1 MIYRAHF
8 VLPITR
14 DPIESGEVLVRD
26 GKIQAIGLDLAAS
39 LPDEPVEDLGH
50 AVILP
55 GLVNVHTHLD
65 YTIMRNMVENQPFF
79 PWIRRLT
86 ELGGR
91 LDYED
96 WLASARL
103 GALQLIRSGVTC
115 IGDSTFSGAV
125 VEAAKEAGLCGTI
138 YLETFGSDPSAEYEQ
153 QVEALAERVHE
164 LNSNAGDRVSVGVS
178 PHSVYT
184 SSEKLLRLVID
195 LVTDEG
201 LPVALHVAETQEEI
215 AFIKNAE
222 GLIADYYKTFNFD
235 LKARGKT
242 PVEYLHELGL
252 PSSKTVAAH
261 CVHVTEADLDILAEE
276 QVRVAHC
283 PKSNAKLGVGT
294 APLTEIVQ
302 RGIITGIGTD
312 SAASDDNLDMFEEM
326 RFAVLAQRAV
336 KENVEAMNAQR
347 VLELATMGGAA
358 VLGLD
363 LEIGS
368 LEPGKQADMIAVDLS
383 SPSVFP
389 STDPYSALVYG
400 CSASDVLMTM
410 IDGEIVYRAG
420 KYSRVDS
427 GEIKRQAALSATK
440 LY

>member
-1 MIYRAHF
+1 
-8 VLPITR
+8 
-14 DPIESGEVLVRD
+14 
-26 GKIQAIGLDLAAS
+26 
-39 LPDEPVEDLGH
+39 
-50 AVILP
+50 
-55 GLVNVHTHLD
+55 
-65 YTIMRNMVENQPFF
+65 
-79 PWIRRLT
+79 
-86 ELGGR
+86 
-91 LDYED
+91 
-96 WLASARL
+96 
-103 GALQLIRSGVTC
+103 
-115 IGDSTFSGAV
+115 
-125 VEAAKEAGLCGTI
+125 
-138 YLETFGSDPSAEYEQ
+138 
-153 QVEALAERVHE
+153 
-164 LNSNAGDRVSVGVS
+164 
-178 PHSVYT
+178 
-184 SSEKLLRLVID
+184 LLRLVID

-215 AFIKNAE
+215 AFIKSAE